1 MTEGDKPNDDNYL
14 LQDDQASQK
23 KYTIDQAF
31 DKIGGFSKIKN
42 DHFTPN
48 SLNIDRYHVFVSI
61 VLSLGYTSGAAV
73 MYQTSFL

>member
-1 MTEGDKPNDDNYL
+1 MNEGERLNEDML
-14 LQDDQASQK
+14 LQDDDATSK

-42 DHFTPN
+42 DHFMPY